1 MVALTGKARRP
12 LLVVLAALLPL
23 ALLVTAC
30 SSSTN
35 NTTPTKATQAATSGA
50 AVPATPIAANATT
63 TEGELILGVTANDF
77 SFTLNRT
84 TVPAGRVHVQL
95 VNQSKDYEHE
105 VWLYPQQQPKLQD
118 LLAQK
123 RAGKDVEES
132 DYLQGLAGHVE
143 DVPPGNTAAFDV
155 NLTPGTYELACFITS
170 AIGGKQMVHYDMGMH
185 TLLTVQ

>member
-1 MVALTGKARRP
+1 MVARTGKVRRT
-12 LLVVLAALLPL
+12 LLVGRAALLPL
-23 ALLVTAC
+23 ALLLTAC
-30 SSSTN
+30 SSSSN
-35 NTTPTKATQAATSGA
+35 NQAKATQAATSGA

-77 SFTLNRT
+77 TFTLNRT

-95 VNQSKDYEHE
+95 VNQSKDYQHE
-105 VWLYPQQQPKLQD
+105 VWVYPQQQPKLQD

-132 DYLQGLAGHVE
+132 EYLQGLAGHVE

-155 NLTPGTYELACFITS
+155 SLTAGTYELACFITS
-170 AIGGKQMVHYDMGMH
+170 TIGGKQMVHYDMGMH